1 MFVIGNKTGYENTK
15 KLLKEF
21 IEIVRERRKK
31 YSVEKVILLNNG
43 FIEQIKQFTQQLRI
57 YRKNM
62 KGELLSHDRR
72 KNQ

>member
-1 MFVIGNKTGYENTK
+1 MFVIGSKIGYENTK